1 MMRKVIHTV
10 LDITYEGLVIER
22 ETYNLVDKWMETFT
36 VKGGGDIMTFSN
48 YYNGKGVQY
57 RVNSFLDERLVHILT
72 FTTTLFGPTF
82 LIGAVEELWRLLRCK

>member
-57 RVNSFLDERLVHILT
+57 RVNSFLRRKISAYTDLNHDFIWTHVLDWCRRRTMETI
-72 FTTTLFGPTF
+72 
-82 LIGAVEELWRLLRCK
+82 EM